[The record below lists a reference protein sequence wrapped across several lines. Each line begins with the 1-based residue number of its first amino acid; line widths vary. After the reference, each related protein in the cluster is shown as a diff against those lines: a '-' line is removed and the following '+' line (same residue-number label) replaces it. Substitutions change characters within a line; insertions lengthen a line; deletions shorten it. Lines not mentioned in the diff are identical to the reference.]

1 MNFRL
6 VIRYIG
12 FFVLA
17 VSGAE
22 LTAIPWAI
30 VESEWEVLIGFVMS
44 AAVGVVIGILCLLI
58 GRNAPDVFTHREGLG
73 LVSLSWLAVAAVGA
87 IPYLL
92 TGALDPVGAFFESMS
107 GFTTTGSTVIQD
119 IEAQPKS
126 LLFWRALTQWLGG
139 MGIVVLF
146 IAVLPYL
153 GAGGKLLFRSESP
166 GPDPRA
172 LTPHIKDTATALYRI
187 YLLFTAVQ
195 TAALMLAGMTFY
207 DALVHTFTTLPT
219 GGFSTRQASIA
230 AYDSVAVEVII
241 IFFMVVAGTN
251 FALYFAMMR
260 GDWFAVFK
268 STEWRV
274 YIALL
279 SGVTVIIAIDLLIA
293 EFNTAGGAPTGGEYT
308 AGSALRSASF
318 QVVSIMTTTGYG
330 TDDFDTWPHLS
341 RMLLIALMFVGG
353 CAGSTG
359 GGIKVARIIML
370 LKIMY
375 WRVESTF
382 RPKTIRAV
390 RIGDEVVDREVQ
402 NTVTGFIILY
412 VIWLSAGIL
421 FMSALGLRFETAS
434 SAVIT
439 CLNNVGP
446 GLDLVGASRDFSQV
460 PGVGKIFLSLCMVL
474 GRLELYSVTV
484 LLMPSFWKHS

>member
-1 MNFRL
+1 MNARL

-17 VSGAE
+17 VSAAL
-22 LTAIPWAI
+22 LTPVPWAFWFT
-30 VESEWEVLIGFVMS
+30 EWPTLMAFMLSSALGASIGL
-44 AAVGVVIGILCLLI
+44 LCLLI
-58 GRNAPDVFTHREGLG
+58 GRHASDVFTHREGLG

-87 IPYLL
+87 FPYVMA
-92 TGALDPVGAFFESMS
+92 GALNPVDAYFESMS

-119 IEAQPKS
+119 IEATPKS

-187 YLLFTAVQ
+187 YLSLTAIQ
-195 TAALMLAGMTFY
+195 TAALMLAGMPFY

-219 GGFSTRQASIA
+219 GGFSTKQASIA
-230 AYDSVAVEVII
+230 AYDSVAIEII
-241 IFFMVVAGTN
+241 IMVFMIIAGTN
-251 FALYFAMMR
+251 FALFFAIMR
-260 GDWFAVFK
+260 GDWKAPFR

-274 YIALL
+274 YLAILAV
-279 SGVTVIIAIDLLIA
+279 VTGIVMVDLLLG
-293 EFNTAGGAPTGGEYT
+293 EFNTAGGEPTGGGYT
-308 AGSALRSASF
+308 VGGALRSASF
-318 QVVSIMTTTGYG
+318 QTISIMTTTGYG
-330 TDDFDTWPHLS
+330 TDDFDTWPHFA
-341 RMLLIALMFVGG
+341 RMLIVALMFVGG
-353 CAGSTG
+353 CAGSTA
-359 GGIKVARIIML
+359 GGIKVSRIIIL

-375 WRVESTF
+375 WRIESTF
-382 RPKTIRAV
+382 RPKTVRAV
-390 RIGDEVVDREVQ
+390 RIGEEVIDREVQ

-412 VIWLSAGIL
+412 VLWLSAGVL
-421 FMSALGLRFETAS
+421 FMSALGLNYETATS
-434 SAVIT
+434 SVVSA
-439 CLNNVGP
+439 LNNIGP
-446 GLDLVGASRDFSQV
+446 GLDAVGATRDYSQV
-460 PGVGKIFLSLCMVL
+460 PAVGKIFLSLCMVL